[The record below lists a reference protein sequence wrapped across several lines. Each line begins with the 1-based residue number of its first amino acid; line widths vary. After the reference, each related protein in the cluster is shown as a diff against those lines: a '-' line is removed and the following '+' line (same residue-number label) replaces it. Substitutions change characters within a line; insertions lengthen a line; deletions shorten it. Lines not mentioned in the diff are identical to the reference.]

1 MVHPT
6 RFAQLKYV
14 IFSWQ
19 NTPLLKRDGLA
30 RDFFRSHATMST
42 LAASLGGFPL
52 TLYEATL
59 PDSVTELWLD
69 DDQCRRL
76 IHLLADSMGPS
87 RAQSSWRDSA
97 YHPRSTLERSGHGP
111 VVART
116 FASQADLERHF
127 GHLKDQDD
135 WHHTRQHWRELERA
149 QVVYRH
155 LVHAA
160 AASSSSATS
169 TPPSFVAV
177 DVETW
182 EQDHD
187 LVTEVGIAS
196 LVLDPGASSPS
207 TAFEHLV
214 LAENAHRRNGRYCP
228 DARDDF
234 QLGTSETLPRAD
246 LAARVSARLRL
257 PPPSSSSSDH
267 DGSPRPGPVFLLL
280 HDSRGD
286 VRSLTSLGLDMNAF
300 ERTPLLP
307 APDADPAAYT
317 DVAGAGFLLDTQRL
331 YSGYSR
337 RKRQVRLEDAVR
349 TLGVELPAGAGPVA
363 FHNSGNDAWATL
375 DVFRRLMDVSIG
387 DDPDEVV
394 PPGWTEGGRAAGA
407 GAGVSTAAGA
417 GGARAPAAARGR
429 GRGRGRAPHGAPPQ
443 QGQGHTSS
451 AGSGQHSGRRGGA

>member
-1 MVHPT
+1 MVHST

-42 LAASLGGFPL
+42 LANSLGGFPL

-76 IHLLADSMGPS
+76 IALLADSMGPS

-97 YHPRSTLERSGHGP
+97 YHSRAVLERSGHGP

-135 WHHTRQHWRELERA
+135 WHHTRQHWRELKRA
-149 QVVYRH
+149 QVVYHH
-155 LVHAA
+155 LVA
-160 AASSSSATS
+160 AASSSSPPSTS
-169 TPPSFVAV
+169 SPPSFVAV

-187 LVTEVGIAS
+187 LVTEVGIAA
-196 LVLDPGASSPS
+196 LALEAGDPS

-246 LAARVSARLRL
+246 LAARVAARLRL
-257 PPPSSSSSDH
+257 PPSPSS
-267 DGSPRPGPVFLLL
+267 RPGPVFLLL

-307 APDADPAAYT
+307 APEADPTAYT

-349 TLGVELPAGAGPVA
+349 TLAVELPASAPGAGAAVA

-375 DVFRRLMDVSIG
+375 DVFRRLMDVPIG

-394 PPGWTEGGRAAGA
+394 PPGWTEGGRAA
-407 GAGVSTAAGA
+407 AGVGA
-417 GGARAPAAARGR
+417 GGAAPAPAGARAPGGRSSRGR
-429 GRGRGRAPHGAPPQ
+429 GRGGRAPHSVPQ
-443 QGQGHTSS
+443 QQGHGHASS
-451 AGSGQHSGRRGGA
+451 AGRGQHDRWQGGS

>member
-1 MVHPT
+1 MAHPT

-42 LAASLGGFPL
+42 LAPSLGGFPL

-59 PDSVTELWLD
+59 PDSVPELWLD
-69 DDQCRRL
+69 DAQCRRL
-76 IHLLADSMGPS
+76 IALLADSMGPS

-97 YHPRSTLERSGHGP
+97 YHARSTLERSGHGP

-135 WHHTRQHWRELERA
+135 WHHTRPHWRELHRA

-155 LVHAA
+155 LVSTSTLST
-160 AASSSSATS
+160 ASS
-169 TPPSFVAV
+169 PPSFVAV

-187 LVTEVGIAS
+187 LVTEVGIATLTLS
-196 LVLDPGASSPS
+196 SGASGPS

-234 QLGTSETLPRAD
+234 QLGTSETLSRAD

-257 PPPSSSSSDH
+257 PPPPPSSANN

-307 APDADPAAYT
+307 SPDADPTAYT

-349 TLGVELPAGAGPVA
+349 TLGVELPAPATGPVA

-375 DVFRRLMDVSIG
+375 DVFRRLMDVHVG
-387 DDPDEVV
+387 NDPDEVV
-394 PPGWTEGGRAAGA
+394 PPGWTEGGRAAGTGA
-407 GAGVSTAAGA
+407 GAGAGA
-417 GGARAPAAARGR
+417 GAAGVRAQTARSGR
-429 GRGRGRAPHGAPPQ
+429 GRGRGRAQGGAAPQ
-443 QGQGHTSS
+443 QVHGPSPS
-451 AGSGQHSGRRGGA
+451 AGRGQHGRRQGGA